1 MGAPGTVRRGMASAS
16 PCQEERTVPPEGGV
30 MDIQHS
36 QPPNLA
42 TRLRLAKIDDRVAT
56 LLATAVREEL
66 GLDLLDGRD
75 AEAAARLGE
84 LIEIAA
90 RRSGPCAVNKFSLE
104 LMELLADAPDARDL
118 LSRPRPELAPA

>member
-1 MGAPGTVRRGMASAS
+1 
-16 PCQEERTVPPEGGV
+16 

-42 TRLRLAKIDDRVAT
+42 TRLRLAKLDDRVAT

-84 LIEIAA
+84 LIEMAA
-90 RRSGPCAVNKFSLE
+90 RHSGPCAVNKFA
-104 LMELLADAPDARDL
+104 LLADAPAARDL
-118 LSRPRPELAPA
+118 LSRPRPEMAPA

>member
-1 MGAPGTVRRGMASAS
+1 
-16 PCQEERTVPPEGGV
+16 

-42 TRLRLAKIDDRVAT
+42 TRLRLAKLDDRVAI
-56 LLATAVREEL
+56 LLATAAREEL

-75 AEAAARLGE
+75 ADAAARLGE
-84 LIEIAA
+84 LIERAA
-90 RRSGPCAVNKFSLE
+90 CHSGPCAVNKFALE

-118 LSRPRPELAPA
+118 LSRPRPEMAPA